1 LIENIKKYKNIMK
14 KLLFF
19 LLLFTNTISLSKAQS
34 LEEYFVMAAE
44 NNPKVQAD
52 YKEFEI
58 ALQKIAQV
66 NALPN
71 PTLSLG
77 YFLSPIETRVGAQRA
92 RAELAQM
99 FPWFGT
105 LQAKENLAALQ
116 AEAMYQR
123 FLNSKNQIFYG
134 VSTAYYPLY
143 ELQKLKEIENQNIE
157 ILKTYKNIATTKFE
171 NGQGSMVN
179 VLRVNIMLKEAMTNL
194 EMLRKKEQPLLSRFK
209 QVVNLKEETENK
221 KDQNKKENL
230 KLNFS
235 PSDSTLL
242 QKSYSFT
249 DLALQKDSLL
259 INNPILEE
267 LETQIKASQAKEEVA
282 IKEGLPKIGVGITY
296 ITTSKRTDMD
306 LPQNGKDVIMPMAS
320 ISLSIYRKKYKAAQ
334 KQAQLEQE
342 LFQLKKEDK
351 TNELLTSYDKILFD
365 LQKQQDLIKLY
376 NEQIKESE
384 QILRLLYSAYSNAG
398 VDFEEV
404 LRMQQQVLS
413 YQKKIIMEQT
423 AYQIS
428 VAELNYLTHKN

>member
-1 LIENIKKYKNIMK
+1 MK
-14 KLLFF
+14 KLLLF

-34 LEEYFVMAAE
+34 LEDYFVMAAK

-66 NALPN
+66 NVLPD

-92 RAELAQM
+92 RAELSQM

-123 FLNSKNQIFYG
+123 FLNSKNQIFYQ
-134 VSTAYYPLY
+134 VSAAYYPLY

-157 ILKTYKNIATTKFE
+157 ILKTYKNIATIKFE

-179 VLRVNIMLKEAMTNL
+179 VLRVDIMLKEAMTNL
-194 EMLRKKEQPLLSRFK
+194 EILRKKEQPLLSRFK
-209 QVVNLKEETENK
+209 QIVNLKEEIENK
-221 KDQNKKENL
+221 KV

-267 LETQIKASQAKEEVA
+267 LETQIKASQAKEEVV

-296 ITTSKRTDMD
+296 IATSKRTDMD
-306 LPQNGKDVIMPMAS
+306 LPQNGKDAIMPMAS
-320 ISLSIYRKKYKAAQ
+320 ISLPIYRKKYKAAQ

-428 VAELNYLTHKN
+428 IAELNYLTHKN

>member
-1 LIENIKKYKNIMK
+1 
-14 KLLFF
+14 
-19 LLLFTNTISLSKAQS
+19 
-34 LEEYFVMAAE
+34 
-44 NNPKVQAD
+44 
-52 YKEFEI
+52 
-58 ALQKIAQV
+58 
-66 NALPN
+66 
-71 PTLSLG
+71 
-77 YFLSPIETRVGAQRA
+77 
-92 RAELAQM
+92 
-99 FPWFGT
+99 
-105 LQAKENLAALQ
+105 
-116 AEAMYQR
+116 
-123 FLNSKNQIFYG
+123 
-134 VSTAYYPLY
+134 
-143 ELQKLKEIENQNIE
+143 
-157 ILKTYKNIATTKFE
+157 
-171 NGQGSMVN
+171 MVN
-179 VLRVNIMLKEAMTNL
+179 VLRVDIMLKEAMTNL
-194 EMLRKKEQPLLSRFK
+194 EILRKKEQPLLSRFK
-209 QVVNLKEETENK
+209 QIVNLKEEIENK
-221 KDQNKKENL
+221 KV

-267 LETQIKASQAKEEVA
+267 LETQIKASQAKEEVV

-296 ITTSKRTDMD
+296 IATSKRTDMD
-306 LPQNGKDVIMPMAS
+306 LPQNGKDAIMPMAS
-320 ISLSIYRKKYKAAQ
+320 ISLPIYRKKYKAAQ

-384 QILRLLYSAYSNAG
+384 QIVRLLYSAYSNAG

-428 VAELNYLTHKN
+428 IAELNYLTHKN

>member
-1 LIENIKKYKNIMK
+1 M
-14 KLLFF
+14 
-19 LLLFTNTISLSKAQS
+19 LLFTNLISLSKAQS
-34 LEEYFVMAAE
+34 LEDYFVIAAK
-44 NNPKVQAD
+44 NNLKVQAD

-66 NALPN
+66 NALPD

-77 YFLSPIETRVGAQRA
+77 YFLSPIETRVGSQLA
-92 RAELAQM
+92 RAELSQM

-105 LQAKENLAALQ
+105 LQVKENLTALQ

-134 VSTAYYPLY
+134 VSAAYYPLY
-143 ELQKLKEIENQNIE
+143 ELQKLTEIENQNIE
-157 ILKTYKNIATTKFE
+157 ILKTYKNIATIKFE

-179 VLRVNIMLKEAMTNL
+179 VLRVDIMLKEAMTNL
-194 EMLRKKEQPLLSRFK
+194 EILRKKEQPLLSRFK
-209 QVVNLKEETENK
+209 QVVNLKEET
-221 KDQNKKENL
+221 ENL

-296 ITTSKRTDMD
+296 IATSKRTDMD
-306 LPQNGKDVIMPMAS
+306 LPQNGKDAIMPMAN
-320 ISLSIYRKKYKAAQ
+320 ISLPIY
-334 KQAQLEQE
+334 
-342 LFQLKKEDK
+342 
-351 TNELLTSYDKILFD
+351 
-365 LQKQQDLIKLY
+365 
-376 NEQIKESE
+376 
-384 QILRLLYSAYSNAG
+384 
-398 VDFEEV
+398 
-404 LRMQQQVLS
+404 
-413 YQKKIIMEQT
+413 
-423 AYQIS
+423 
-428 VAELNYLTHKN
+428 

>member
-1 LIENIKKYKNIMK
+1 MK
-14 KLLFF
+14 KLLLF

-34 LEEYFVMAAE
+34 LEDYFVMAAK

-58 ALQKIAQV
+58 VLQKIAQV
-66 NALPN
+66 NVLPD

-92 RAELAQM
+92 RAELSQM

-123 FLNSKNQIFYG
+123 FLNSKNQIFYQ
-134 VSTAYYPLY
+134 VSAAYYPLY

-157 ILKTYKNIATTKFE
+157 ILKTYKNIATIKFE

-179 VLRVNIMLKEAMTNL
+179 VLRVDIMLKEAMTNL
-194 EMLRKKEQPLLSRFK
+194 EILRKKEQPLLSRFK
-209 QVVNLKEETENK
+209 QIVNLKEEIENK
-221 KDQNKKENL
+221 KV

-267 LETQIKASQAKEEVA
+267 LETQIKASQAKEEVV

-296 ITTSKRTDMD
+296 IATSKRTDMD
-306 LPQNGKDVIMPMAS
+306 LPQNGKDAIMPMAS
-320 ISLSIYRKKYKAAQ
+320 ISLPIYRKKYKAAQ

-384 QILRLLYSAYSNAG
+384 QIVRLLYSAYSNAG

-428 VAELNYLTHKN
+428 IAELNYLTHKN

>member
-1 LIENIKKYKNIMK
+1 MI
-14 KLLFF
+14 
-19 LLLFTNTISLSKAQS
+19 LFTNMISFSKAQN
-34 LEEYFVMAAE
+34 LEEYFVMAAQ

-66 NALPN
+66 NALPD

-77 YFLSPIETRVGAQRA
+77 YFLSAIETRVGAQRA
-92 RAELAQM
+92 RAELSQM

-123 FLNSKNQIFYG
+123 FLNSKNQIYYQ
-134 VSTAYYPLY
+134 VSSAYYPLY
-143 ELQKLKEIENQNIE
+143 ELNRLKEIEKQNIK
-157 ILKTYKNIATTKFE
+157 ILTTYKNISTIKFE

-179 VLRVNIMLKEAMTNL
+179 VLRVDIMLKEAITNL
-194 EMLRKKEQPLLSRFK
+194 EILRKKEQPLLSRFT
-209 QVVNLKEETENK
+209 QLLNIKEETRKEGNTENSK
-221 KDQNKKENL
+221 GNKPLE
-230 KLNFS
+230 LNFS
-235 PSDSTLL
+235 LLDSVDSTLL

-267 LETQIKASQAKEEVA
+267 LEIQMQASKAKEEVA

-296 ITTSKRTDMD
+296 IVTSKRTDME
-306 LPQNGKDVIMPMAS
+306 LLENGKDAIMPMAS
-320 ISLSIYRKKYKAAQ
+320 ISLPIYRKKYKAAQ
-334 KQAQLEQE
+334 KQAQLEQQ

-351 TNELLTSYDKILFD
+351 TNELLTSYDKILFE
-365 LQKQQDLIKLY
+365 LQKEQDLIKLY
-376 NEQIKESE
+376 DSQIEESE
-384 QILRLLYSAYSNAG
+384 QILRLLYTAYSNAG

-404 LRMQQQVLS
+404 LRMQQQILN
-413 YQKKIIMEQT
+413 YQKKKIVAQT
-423 AYQIS
+423 TYQIS

>member
-1 LIENIKKYKNIMK
+1 MK
-14 KLLFF
+14 KLLLF

-34 LEEYFVMAAE
+34 LEDYFVMAAK

-58 ALQKIAQV
+58 VLQKIAQV
-66 NALPN
+66 NVLPD

-92 RAELAQM
+92 RAELSQM

-123 FLNSKNQIFYG
+123 FLNSKNQIFYQ
-134 VSTAYYPLY
+134 VSAAYYPLY

-157 ILKTYKNIATTKFE
+157 ILKTYKNIATIKFE

-179 VLRVNIMLKEAMTNL
+179 VLRVDIMLKEAMTNL
-194 EMLRKKEQPLLSRFK
+194 EILRKKEQPLLSRFK
-209 QVVNLKEETENK
+209 QIVNLKEEIENK
-221 KDQNKKENL
+221 KV

-267 LETQIKASQAKEEVA
+267 LETQIKASQAKEEVV

-296 ITTSKRTDMD
+296 IATSKRTDMD
-306 LPQNGKDVIMPMAS
+306 LPQNGKDAIMPMAS
-320 ISLSIYRKKYKAAQ
+320 ISLPIYRKKYKAAQ

-384 QILRLLYSAYSNAG
+384 QIVRLLYSAYSNTG

-428 VAELNYLTHKN
+428 IAELNYLTHKN

>member
-1 LIENIKKYKNIMK
+1 MK
-14 KLLFF
+14 KLLF
-19 LLLFTNTISLSKAQS
+19 LLILFTNMISFSKAQN
-34 LEEYFVMAAE
+34 LEEYFVMAAQ

-66 NALPN
+66 NALPD

-77 YFLSPIETRVGAQRA
+77 YFLSAIETRVGAQRA
-92 RAELAQM
+92 RAELSQM

-123 FLNSKNQIFYG
+123 FLNSKNQIYYQ
-134 VSTAYYPLY
+134 VSSAYYPLY
-143 ELQKLKEIENQNIE
+143 ELNRLKEIEKQNIK
-157 ILKTYKNIATTKFE
+157 ILTTYKNISTIKFE

-179 VLRVNIMLKEAMTNL
+179 VLRVDIMLKEAITNL
-194 EMLRKKEQPLLSRFK
+194 EILRKKEQPLLSRFT
-209 QVVNLKEETENK
+209 QLLNIKEETRKEGNTENSK
-221 KDQNKKENL
+221 GNKPLE
-230 KLNFS
+230 LNFS
-235 PSDSTLL
+235 LLDSVDSTLL

-267 LETQIKASQAKEEVA
+267 LEIQMQASKAKEEVA

-296 ITTSKRTDMD
+296 IVTSKRTDME
-306 LPQNGKDVIMPMAS
+306 LLENGKDAIMPMAS
-320 ISLSIYRKKYKAAQ
+320 ISLPIYRKKYKAAQ
-334 KQAQLEQE
+334 KQAQLEQQ

-351 TNELLTSYDKILFD
+351 TNELLTSYDKILFE
-365 LQKQQDLIKLY
+365 LQKEQDLIKLY
-376 NEQIKESE
+376 DSQIEESE
-384 QILRLLYSAYSNAG
+384 QILRLLYTAYSNAG

-404 LRMQQQVLS
+404 LRMQQQILN
-413 YQKKIIMEQT
+413 YQKKKIVAQT
-423 AYQIS
+423 TYQIS

>member
-1 LIENIKKYKNIMK
+1 M
-14 KLLFF
+14 
-19 LLLFTNTISLSKAQS
+19 LLFTNAISLSKAQS
-34 LEEYFVMAAE
+34 LEDYFVMAAE

-66 NALPN
+66 NALPD

-92 RAELAQM
+92 RAELSQM

-123 FLNSKNQIFYG
+123 FLNSKNQIFYQ
-134 VSTAYYPLY
+134 VSAAYYPLY

-157 ILKTYKNIATTKFE
+157 ILKTYKNIATIKFE

-179 VLRVNIMLKEAMTNL
+179 VLRVDIMLKEAMTNL
-194 EMLRKKEQPLLSRFK
+194 EILNKKEQPLLSRFK
-209 QVVNLKEETENK
+209 QIVNIKEETENK
-221 KDQNKKENL
+221 KDQNKKAENL

-267 LETQIKASQAKEEVA
+267 LEIQIKASQAKEEVA

-296 ITTSKRTDMD
+296 IATSKRTDMD
-306 LPQNGKDVIMPMAS
+306 LPQNGKDAVMPMAS
-320 ISLSIYRKKYKAAQ
+320 ISLPIYRKKYKAAQ
-334 KQAQLEQE
+334 KQAQLEQQ

-351 TNELLTSYDKILFD
+351 TNQLLTSYDKILFD

-376 NEQIKESE
+376 NEQIKQSE
-384 QILRLLYSAYSNAG
+384 QILRLLYAAYTNAG

-428 VAELNYLTHKN
+428 IAELNYLTHKN

>member
-1 LIENIKKYKNIMK
+1 MK
-14 KLLFF
+14 KLLFL
-19 LLLFTNTISLSKAQS
+19 LLLFTNLISFSKAQN

-66 NALPN
+66 NALPD

-77 YFLSPIETRVGAQRA
+77 YFLSAIETRVGAQRA
-92 RAELAQM
+92 RVELSQM

-123 FLNSKNQIFYG
+123 FLNSKNQLFYQ
-134 VSTAYYPLY
+134 VSSAYYPLY
-143 ELQKLKEIENQNIE
+143 ELEKLKEIEKQNIE
-157 ILKTYKNIATTKFE
+157 ILKTYKNIATIKFE

-179 VLRVNIMLKEAMTNL
+179 VLRVDIMLKEAITNL
-194 EMLRKKEQPLLSRFK
+194 EILTKKEQPLLSRFK
-209 QVVNLKEETENK
+209 QLVNLKEETEN
-221 KDQNKKENL
+221 ENL

-235 PSDSTLL
+235 SSDSTLL

-267 LETQIKASQAKEEVA
+267 LEIQKQASQAKEEVA

-296 ITTSKRTDMD
+296 IATSKRTDME
-306 LPQNGKDVIMPMAS
+306 LPQNGKDAIMPMAS
-320 ISLSIYRKKYKAAQ
+320 ISLPIYRKKYKAAQ
-334 KQAQLEQE
+334 KQAQLEQQ

-351 TNELLTSYDKILFD
+351 TNELLTSYDKILFE

-376 NEQIKESE
+376 DSQIEESE

-404 LRMQQQVLS
+404 LRMQQQILM
-413 YQKKIIMEQT
+413 YQKKKIIEQT

>member
-1 LIENIKKYKNIMK
+1 M
-14 KLLFF
+14 
-19 LLLFTNTISLSKAQS
+19 LLFTNIISLSKAQS
-34 LEEYFVMAAE
+34 LEDYFIMAAE

-66 NALPN
+66 NALPD

-92 RAELAQM
+92 RAELSQM

-123 FLNSKNQIFYG
+123 FLNSKNQIFYQ
-134 VSTAYYPLY
+134 VSAAYYPLY

-157 ILKTYKNIATTKFE
+157 ILKTYKNIATIKFE

-179 VLRVNIMLKEAMTNL
+179 VLRVDIMLKEAMTNL
-194 EMLRKKEQPLLSRFK
+194 EILRKKEQPLLSRFK
-209 QVVNLKEETENK
+209 QIINLKEEEVKTKIE
-221 KDQNKKENL
+221 
-230 KLNFS
+230 LNFS

-249 DLALQKDSLL
+249 ELALQKDSLL

-296 ITTSKRTDMD
+296 IATSKRTDMD
-306 LPQNGKDVIMPMAS
+306 LPENGKDAIMPMAS
-320 ISLSIYRKKYKAAQ
+320 ISLPIYRKKYKAAQ

-342 LFQLKKEDK
+342 LFQLKKEDQ
-351 TNELLTSYDKILFD
+351 TNQLLTSYDKILFD

-428 VAELNYLTHKN
+428 IAELNYLTHKN

>member
-1 LIENIKKYKNIMK
+1 M
-14 KLLFF
+14 
-19 LLLFTNTISLSKAQS
+19 LLFTNIISLSKAQS
-34 LEEYFVMAAE
+34 LEDYFVMAAE

-66 NALPN
+66 NALPD

-92 RAELAQM
+92 RAELSQM

-123 FLNSKNQIFYG
+123 FLNSKNQLYYQ
-134 VSTAYYPLY
+134 VSAAYYPLY
-143 ELQKLKEIENQNIE
+143 ELEKLKEIEKKNIDL
-157 ILKTYKNIATTKFE
+157 LKSYKNIVTIKFE

-179 VLRVNIMLKEAMTNL
+179 VLRVDIMLKEAITNL
-194 EMLRKKEQPLLSRFK
+194 DILTKKEQPLLSRFK
-209 QVVNLKEETENK
+209 QLLNLKDETQKEEKTENS
-221 KDQNKKENL
+221 KENKL
-230 KLNFS
+230 IELNFS
-235 PSDSTLL
+235 ISDSTLL

-259 INNPILEE
+259 VGNPILEE
-267 LETQIKASQAKEEVA
+267 LEIQKQASQAKEEVA

-296 ITTSKRTDMD
+296 IATSKRTDME
-306 LPQNGKDVIMPMAS
+306 LPQNGKDAIMPMAT
-320 ISLSIYRKKYKAAQ
+320 LTLPIYRKKYKAAE

-376 NEQIKESE
+376 NEQITESE
-384 QILRLLYSAYSNAG
+384 QILRLLYSAYTNAG

-413 YQKKIIMEQT
+413 YQKKIISAQT
-423 AYQIS
+423 TYQIS
-428 VAELNYLTHKN
+428 IAELNYLTHKK

>member
-1 LIENIKKYKNIMK
+1 MK
-14 KLLFF
+14 KLLFL
-19 LLLFTNTISLSKAQS
+19 LLLFTNIFSFSKAQN

-58 ALQKIAQV
+58 ALQKIVQV
-66 NALPN
+66 NALPD

-77 YFLSPIETRVGAQRA
+77 YFLSAIETRVGAQRA
-92 RAELAQM
+92 RAELSQM

-123 FLNSKNQIFYG
+123 FLNSKNQIYYQ
-134 VSTAYYPLY
+134 VSSAYYPLY
-143 ELQKLKEIENQNIE
+143 ELDRLKEIEKQNIE
-157 ILKTYKNIATTKFE
+157 ILRTYKNIATIKFE

-179 VLRVNIMLKEAMTNL
+179 VLRVDIMLKEAITNL
-194 EMLRKKEQPLLSRFK
+194 EILRKKEQPLLSRFT
-209 QVVNLKEETENK
+209 QLLNLKEETEN
-221 KDQNKKENL
+221 L

-235 PSDSTLL
+235 SSDSILL

-267 LETQIKASQAKEEVA
+267 LEIQKQASKAKEEVA

-296 ITTSKRTDMD
+296 IATSKRTDME
-306 LPQNGKDVIMPMAS
+306 LPQNGKDAIMPMAS
-320 ISLSIYRKKYKAAQ
+320 ISLPIYRKKYKAAQ
-334 KQAQLEQE
+334 KQAQLEHQ

-351 TNELLTSYDKILFD
+351 TNELLTSYDKILFE

-376 NEQIKESE
+376 DSQIEESE
-384 QILRLLYSAYSNAG
+384 QILRLLYSAYTNAG
-398 VDFEEV
+398 IDFEEV
-404 LRMQQQVLS
+404 LRMQQQILN
-413 YQKKIIMEQT
+413 YQKKKIIEQT

>member
-1 LIENIKKYKNIMK
+1 MK
-14 KLLFF
+14 KLLLF

-34 LEEYFVMAAE
+34 LEDYFVMAAK

-66 NALPN
+66 NVLPD

-92 RAELAQM
+92 RAELSQM

-123 FLNSKNQIFYG
+123 FLNSKNQIFYQ
-134 VSTAYYPLY
+134 VSAGYYPLY

-157 ILKTYKNIATTKFE
+157 ILKTYKNIATIKFE

-179 VLRVNIMLKEAMTNL
+179 VLRVDIMLKEAMTNL
-194 EMLRKKEQPLLSRFK
+194 EILRKKEQPLLSRFK
-209 QVVNLKEETENK
+209 QIVNLKEEIENK
-221 KDQNKKENL
+221 KV

-267 LETQIKASQAKEEVA
+267 LETQIKASQAKEEVV

-296 ITTSKRTDMD
+296 IATSKRTDMD
-306 LPQNGKDVIMPMAS
+306 LPQNGKDAIMPMAS
-320 ISLSIYRKKYKAAQ
+320 ISLPIYRKKYKAAQ

-428 VAELNYLTHKN
+428 IAELNYLTHKN